1 MLDKTDTSSLG
12 SKDQGFEIIYEA
24 VHGSQAFGL
33 DGPDS
38 DLDIKGIIIG
48 PADWYHGFA
57 EAPEQ
62 LVLNKDH
69 TLYDIRKFFRLAIEA
84 NPTAL
89 EMLWAPDSCVRV
101 CTPAAEKLLA
111 ARKKFLSLRVADSF
125 GKYALSQ
132 LKRIK
137 THRRWLLKPPTSQP
151 QRKQFDL
158 PAKPLIS
165 GDQLGA
171 ADALFENGKVSPGEV
186 SPNFLLMLDR
196 ERSYRAA
203 LKEWQQYEVWKRE
216 RNPIRAALEEKFGY
230 DTKHALHLVRLLRM
244 ALEIL
249 ATGEVIVKRPDRE
262 ELLAVKQG
270 TWKFDDL
277 IDYAE
282 KTHQQVQQARET
294 SRLPEFPDKAEL
306 NLLCSEILG
315 ECLYDRKRKD

>member
-1 MLDKTDTSSLG
+1 MSDYTEETIPG
-12 SKDQGFEIIYEA
+12 VEIIFEA

-38 DLDIKGIIIG
+38 DIDIKGIIAG
-48 PADWYHGFA
+48 PACWYHGFL

-62 LVLNKDH
+62 LILNKDH

-89 EMLWAPDSCVRV
+89 EMLWAPESCIRV
-101 CTPAAEKLLA
+101 CTAAAEKLLA
-111 ARKKFLSLRVADSF
+111 AREKFLSLRVADSF

-137 THRRWLLKPPTSQP
+137 THRRWLLQPPTSQP
-151 QRKQFDL
+151 QRKHFEL

-171 ADALFENGKVSPGEV
+171 ADALLASGKVSPGEV
-186 SPNFLLMLDR
+186 SPNFLLMLER

-203 LKEWQQYEVWKRE
+203 LKEWQQYEAWKRE
-216 RNPIRAALEEKFGY
+216 RNPVRAALEAKFGY

-249 ATGEVIVKRPDRE
+249 TTGAVIVRRPDRE
-262 ELLAVKQG
+262 ELLEVKQG
-270 TWKFDDL
+270 AWKFDDL

-282 KTHQQVQQARET
+282 RTQQQVQQAREK
-294 SRLPEFPDKAEL
+294 SHLPELPDKAEL

-315 ECLYDRKRKD
+315 ELLYDRKRND

>member
-1 MLDKTDTSSLG
+1 MSDHTIMPG
-12 SKDQGFEIIYEA
+12 VEIIFEA

-33 DGPDS
+33 DGPGS
-38 DLDIKGIIIG
+38 DIDIKGIVIG
-48 PADWYHGFA
+48 PADWYHGFS

-62 LVLNKDH
+62 LILNKDH

-89 EMLWAPDSCVRV
+89 EMLWAPETCIRV
-101 CTPAAEKLLA
+101 STPAAEKLLA
-111 ARKKFLSLRVADSF
+111 VREKFLSLRVADSF

-132 LKRIK
+132 LRRIK
-137 THRRWLLKPPTSQP
+137 THRRWLLQPPTEQP
-151 QRKQFDL
+151 QRRQFEL

-165 GDQLGA
+165 GDQMGA
-171 ADALFENGKVSPGEV
+171 ADALLNSGKIASEEI

-203 LKEWQQYEVWKRE
+203 QKEWQQYEAWKRE
-216 RNPIRAALEEKFGY
+216 RNPARAALEEKFGY

-249 ATGEVIVKRPDRE
+249 TSGEVIVRRPDRE

-270 TWKFDDL
+270 AWKFDDL

-282 KTHQQVQQARET
+282 RTQQQVQQARAA
-294 SRLPEFPDKAEL
+294 SPLPELPDKAEL
-306 NLLCSEILG
+306 NLLCSEIIG
-315 ECLYDRKRKD
+315 ECLNDRKRKA